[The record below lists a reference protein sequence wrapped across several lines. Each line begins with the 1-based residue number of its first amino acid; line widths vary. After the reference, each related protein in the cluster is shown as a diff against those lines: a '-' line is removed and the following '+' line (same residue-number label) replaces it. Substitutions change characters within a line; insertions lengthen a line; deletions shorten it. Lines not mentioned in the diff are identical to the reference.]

1 MVLPLWQRKGQGGP
15 RCGPRPLREYV
26 LDKKVYLLEDDR
38 NIAELVKCA
47 LEMSNIAVECFET
60 IASFADAVEKAPPA
74 AALLDIMLPDGNG
87 LDVLPKLKQK
97 YPAMGVI
104 VLSALGQETDK
115 VRGLNLGADDY
126 IAKPF
131 GVLELAARVNALL
144 RRSGGSASLVR
155 GDLTLDEDTMTATLR
170 GVRLELNN
178 KEFKLLK
185 YLMQKEGKALT
196 RENILNAVWGYDE
209 GETRTVDNHVARLRK
224 LGIDY
229 IETVFGVGYK
239 FVYRES

>member
-1 MVLPLWQRKGQGGP
+1 M
-15 RCGPRPLREYV
+15 
-26 LDKKVYLLEDDR
+26 DKKVYLLEDDR

-60 IASFADAVEKAPPA
+60 IASFTDAVEKSPPA

-144 RRSGGSASLVR
+144 RRSGGSASLVH
-155 GDLTLDEDTMTATLR
+155 GDLALDEDTMTATLR

-178 KEFKLLK
+178 KEFNLLK